1 MKSSPVKLYDTTL
14 RDGSQGLGVS
24 FSVADKIQI
33 AQHLDSLG
41 IHYIEGGWP
50 GSNPKD
56 EAFFEQIK
64 QVKLKHAKIAA
75 FGSTRRGNTKVEKD
89 DNIIKLLQVETPV
102 VTIFG
107 KSWSFH
113 VSDIL
118 KVSFEDNLKMITDTV
133 VFLKKA
139 GREVL
144 YDAEHFFDGYKADTA
159 YALDT
164 LKAAASAGADC
175 LVLCDTNGGTMPSE
189 MQRIFNEVKAAV
201 HTPLGIH
208 THNDAGVAVANSL
221 IAVDCGAILVQGTIN
236 GLGERTGN
244 ADLCSILPNL
254 QLKGGH
260 EIVSSKQLTRLVEVS
275 RMVDDLAN
283 IRHSPRLAYVG
294 EAAFAHKAG
303 IHVNA
308 VEKNQKAY
316 EHIKPET
323 IGAVRRILVSEL
335 SGQSNILLK
344 AKESGIDLEK
354 ADPKTRDILNKLK
367 EKEHRGYEY
376 ESAEASFS
384 VLMMKILGTHKNFFD
399 LLAYRVI
406 VENRDGKLTTEATI
420 KLSVKGK
427 MMYLAAE
434 GDGPVNALDAALRN
448 SLEPFYPVLAEVGLV
463 DFKVRVLEGDAGTGA
478 RVRVLIES
486 TDGKTIWGTVGVSEN
501 IIEACLE
508 ALVDSIEYKL
518 FKSGRA

>member
-1 MKSSPVKLYDTTL
+1 MKSRSISLYDTTL

-33 AQHLDSLG
+33 ARQLDSLG

-56 EAFFEQIK
+56 EAFFEQISRTPLK
-64 QVKLKHAKIAA
+64 QAKIAA
-75 FGSTRRGNTKVEKD
+75 FGSTRRANTKVEKD
-89 DNIIKLLQVETPV
+89 DNVLKLLKVETPV

-118 KVSFEDNLKMITDTV
+118 KVSYEDNLKMITDSV
-133 VFLKKA
+133 AFLKKA
-139 GREVL
+139 GREVFF
-144 YDAEHFFDGYKADTA
+144 DAEHFFDGYRENPD
-159 YALDT
+159 YAIQT
-164 LKAAASAGADC
+164 LNAAAAAGADC

-189 MQRIFNEVKAAV
+189 IQRIFNEVKSCVTAS
-201 HTPLGIH
+201 LGIH
-208 THNDAGVAVANSL
+208 THNDSGVAVANSL
-221 IAVDCGAILVQGTIN
+221 IAVDCGAVLVQGTIN
-236 GLGERTGN
+236 GFGERTGN

-260 EIVSSKQLTRLVEVS
+260 EIVSPKQLARLLDVS

-283 IRHSPRLAYVG
+283 VRHNPRLPYVG

-308 VEKNQKAY
+308 VQKNQRAY
-316 EHIKPET
+316 EHVKPES
-323 IGAVRRILVSEL
+323 IGADRLILVSEL
-335 SGQSNILLK
+335 SGQSNILMK
-344 AKESGIDLEK
+344 AKEFGINLDK
-354 ADPKTRDILNKLK
+354 NDPKTKDILTKLK

-376 ESAEASFS
+376 ESAEASFE
-384 VLMMKILGTHKNFFD
+384 VLMMKILGTHKSFFD
-399 LLAYRVI
+399 LHAYRVI
-406 VENRDGKLTTEATI
+406 IENRDNKLITEATI
-420 KLSVKGK
+420 KLTVKGK

-448 SLEPFYPVLAEVGLV
+448 SLEPFYPVLSQVKLA
-463 DFKVRVLEGDAGTGA
+463 DFKVRVLEGDAGTDA
-478 RVRVLIES
+478 RVRVIIES
-486 TDGKTIWGTVGVSEN
+486 TDNKTIWGTVGVSEN

-508 ALVDSIEYKL
+508 ALIDSIEYKL
-518 FKSGRA
+518 FKK